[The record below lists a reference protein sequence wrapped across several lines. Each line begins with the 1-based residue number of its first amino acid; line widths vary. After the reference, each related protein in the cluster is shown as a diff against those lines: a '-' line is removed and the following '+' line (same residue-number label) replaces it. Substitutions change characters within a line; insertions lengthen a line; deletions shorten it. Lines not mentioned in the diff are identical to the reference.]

1 RRTVGVSQPIINL
14 SKKCLSPRLASFTGT
29 TSKWRFDHQ
38 NNPEISS
45 LTHRSARGALRR
57 TRRSVCDTPEA
68 MTKQQVI
75 GTVRDIDS
83 QPFFAS
89 IISSPP
95 GFSWLLRA
103 FFMET
108 IKPKVLIIDDDPIHA
123 DTLAMVLNISGFTA
137 TVAYSGEQGIEL
149 ARAGAFDHLVTDVMM
164 ESMSGIEAAIAIRQV
179 LPQCRILLISGN
191 N

>member
-1 RRTVGVSQPIINL
+1 
-14 SKKCLSPRLASFTGT
+14 
-29 TSKWRFDHQ
+29 
-38 NNPEISS
+38 
-45 LTHRSARGALRR
+45 
-57 TRRSVCDTPEA
+57 
-68 MTKQQVI
+68 
-75 GTVRDIDS
+75 
-83 QPFFAS
+83 
-89 IISSPP
+89 
-95 GFSWLLRA
+95 
-103 FFMET
+103 MET

-191 N
+191 NDTTALLAAATAQGHDFEILAKPVHPTVLLEQMRSNERSHE

>member
-1 RRTVGVSQPIINL
+1 
-14 SKKCLSPRLASFTGT
+14 
-29 TSKWRFDHQ
+29 
-38 NNPEISS
+38 
-45 LTHRSARGALRR
+45 
-57 TRRSVCDTPEA
+57 
-68 MTKQQVI
+68 
-75 GTVRDIDS
+75 
-83 QPFFAS
+83 
-89 IISSPP
+89 
-95 GFSWLLRA
+95 
-103 FFMET
+103 MET

-191 N
+191 NDTTALLAAATAQGHDFEILAKPVHPTVLLEQMRSNGRSHE